1 MTGRGAESSWQKVK
15 DFVTFPLRAFT
26 LFEDDRF
33 GLSSLRT
40 ERFRYVAAQ
49 VRGACLDVGCGRHDR
64 FVTEWLAGRGRGIDV
79 FPYEGLEEE
88 NIVEDISNFPFA
100 DGTFDSVTFIANLN
114 HVPAD
119 KRDREL
125 AESFRC
131 LRAGGNI
138 VVTMGSPLAEVLVHR
153 VVWCYDR
160 WLGTRLDVD
169 GQRGMAEGEA
179 YYLTELE
186 IRTRLARAG
195 FCRIGRK
202 RFGTQW
208 GLNALYVGWKE
219 R

>member
-40 ERFRYVAAQ
+40 ERFRYVAEQ
-49 VRGACLDVGCGRHDR
+49 VRGHCLDVGCGRHDR

-79 FPYEGLEEE
+79 FPYEGLGAE
-88 NIVEDISNFPFA
+88 NLVADITRFPFA
-100 DGTFDSVTFIANLN
+100 DGAFESVTFIASLN
-114 HVPAD
+114 HVPASQ
-119 KRDREL
+119 RDREL

-138 VVTMGSPLAEVLVHR
+138 VVTMGRPLVEVLVHW
-153 VVWCYDR
+153 VVRSYDR
-160 WLGTRLDVD
+160 WLGTRFDMD

-179 YYLTELE
+179 FYLTELE

-195 FCRIGRK
+195 FRRIGRK
-202 RFGTQW
+202 RFTTQW

-219 R
+219 G